1 MDKVNIKNLEVYA
14 YHGVFQEEKLQ
25 GQVFVIS
32 ATLYTD
38 LRPAGKTDDL
48 AKTLDYGEIC
58 HFIKSFVI
66 GNKFN
71 LIETVAEILA
81 EKLLTEYQ
89 SVEKIWLEIKKPNAP
104 IQLNLETVSV
114 EITRSWHTAFVAL
127 GSNLGDRA
135 EYLSFAVR
143 ELAKIRG
150 CKILG
155 VSKFI
160 STPPYGYIEQGD
172 FLNGC
177 LAIKTLLTPHELLDT
192 LLGIENSAGR
202 IRDMRWGPR
211 TLDLDII
218 FYDDLVMSD
227 DRLTIPHPEMHIRD
241 FVLKPM
247 CEVAPN
253 LIHPIYRKTI
263 SELLDDFNLSQ
274 QGGK

>member
-1 MDKVNIKNLEVYA
+1 MDKVHIKNLEVYA
-14 YHGVFQEEKLQ
+14 YHGVFREEKIQ

-32 ATLYTD
+32 ASLYTD
-38 LRPAGKTDDL
+38 LRLAGKTDDL
-48 AKTLDYGEIC
+48 TKTLDYGEIC

-81 EKLLTEYQ
+81 EKLLIEYQ
-89 SVEKIWLEIKKPNAP
+89 SVEKIWIEIKKPNAP
-104 IQLNLETVSV
+104 IQINLETVSV
-114 EITRSWHTAFVAL
+114 EITRSWHTAFIAL
-127 GSNLGDRA
+127 GSNLGDRV
-135 EYLSFAVR
+135 EYLRFAVR
-143 ELAKIRG
+143 EIAKIRG
-150 CKILG
+150 CKILD
-155 VSKFI
+155 VSNFI

-192 LLGIENSAGR
+192 ILGIENSAGR

-218 FYDDLVMSD
+218 LYDELVISD
-227 DRLTIPHPEMHIRD
+227 GRLTIPHPEMHMRD

-247 CEVAPN
+247 CEIAPN
-253 LIHPIYRKTI
+253 QVHPIYRKTI
-263 SELLDDFNLSQ
+263 SELLDNISQ
-274 QGGK
+274 QGGR